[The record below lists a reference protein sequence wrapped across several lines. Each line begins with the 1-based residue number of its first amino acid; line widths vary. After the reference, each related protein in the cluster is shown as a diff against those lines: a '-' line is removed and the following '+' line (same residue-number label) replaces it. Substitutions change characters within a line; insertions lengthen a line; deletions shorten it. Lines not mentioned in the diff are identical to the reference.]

1 MGKETIMINIKERI
15 KKYWWIFPALIA
27 IPIIYVVG
35 RYLKSRSESKK
46 MYEEWL
52 KP

>member
-1 MGKETIMINIKERI
+1 MIKIKEKI
-15 KKYWWIFPALIA
+15 KKYWWVIPALIA

-35 RYLKSRSESKK
+35 RYLKQREKATK
-46 MYEEWL
+46 YVEEWL

>member
-1 MGKETIMINIKERI
+1 MGKETIMINIKEKI
-15 KKYWWIFPALIA
+15 KKYWWVFPALVA

-35 RYLKSRSESKK
+35 RYLKQREKTQK
-46 MYEEWL
+46 YVEEWL